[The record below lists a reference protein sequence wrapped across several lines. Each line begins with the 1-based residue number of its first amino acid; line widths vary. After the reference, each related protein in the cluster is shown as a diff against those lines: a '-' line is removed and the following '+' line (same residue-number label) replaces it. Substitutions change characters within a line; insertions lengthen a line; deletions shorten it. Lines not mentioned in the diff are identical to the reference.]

1 MKIQKR
7 KMSISMEYIW
17 AQLYILPFV
26 KVTHTRVLNGDYE
39 FIIGMVE
46 VATRYNNLTFFN
58 IRGLVIPNLFCIFDL

>member
-17 AQLYILPFV
+17 AQLYIVPFV

-39 FIIGMVE
+39 FIIGWLKWQL
-46 VATRYNNLTFFN
+46 AIT
-58 IRGLVIPNLFCIFDL
+58 I

>member
-39 FIIGMVE
+39 LLIGWLKWQL
-46 VATRYNNLTFFN
+46 AIT
-58 IRGLVIPNLFCIFDL
+58 I